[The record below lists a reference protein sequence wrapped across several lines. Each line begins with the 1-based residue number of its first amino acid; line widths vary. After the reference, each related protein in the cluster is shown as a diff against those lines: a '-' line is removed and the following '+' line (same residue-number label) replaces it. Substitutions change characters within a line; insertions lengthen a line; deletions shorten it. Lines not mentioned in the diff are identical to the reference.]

1 MVEQFDEMIDAIA
14 FVGDTLSPFF
24 LEDPKTGGAQASFSA
39 FASLDADAAAREWP
53 FAETASSA
61 PALREMV
68 EGLAE
73 GVTDDLVWE
82 YRALFVG
89 PGHLVAP
96 PWGSVYT
103 DRECVVFGEA
113 TLALRAW
120 MREHGVARATD
131 EKTPRITSGSCWL
144 SCPTFVARSPRR
156 SMTTCTT
163 IFSRGRRII
172 WRNLPLPPAIPST
185 AALLSSRAPRFSASR
200 ISAGFP

>member
-1 MVEQFDEMIDAIA
+1 MAEQFDEMLDAIA
-14 FVGDTLSPFF
+14 FVGDTLAPFF

-39 FASLDADAAAREWP
+39 FAALDAGAAAREWP

-89 PGHLVAP
+89 PGHLAAP

-103 DRECVVFGEA
+103 DRE
-113 TLALRAW
+113 
-120 MREHGVARATD
+120 
-131 EKTPRITSGSCWL
+131 
-144 SCPTFVARSPRR
+144 
-156 SMTTCTT
+156 
-163 IFSRGRRII
+163 
-172 WRNLPLPPAIPST
+172 
-185 AALLSSRAPRFSASR
+185 
-200 ISAGFP
+200 